1 MGGET
6 MAEPVL
12 TIEHLKKE
20 YDGQKVLD
28 DVSLQVHQGEV
39 IVIVGPSG
47 SGKSTLLR
55 CINALEEIQDGEIR
69 LGTERITA
77 GAKNLPQIRQKIGMV
92 FQSYELFPHL
102 TVMDNILL
110 APVKAQH
117 RAKKEV
123 TDEAMTLLT
132 RIGLADKADSWPRQ
146 LCWRSSCSWRS
157 RTKPC

>member
-1 MGGET
+1 

-69 LGTERITA
+69 LGTERMAEDRNGLPELRAVPAPYGDGQYPA
-77 GAKNLPQIRQKIGMV
+77 GAC
-92 FQSYELFPHL
+92 QS
-102 TVMDNILL
+102 
-110 APVKAQH
+110 AAQSEEGGD
-117 RAKKEV
+117 R
-123 TDEAMTLLT
+123 
-132 RIGLADKADSWPRQ
+132 
-146 LCWRSSCSWRS
+146 
-157 RTKPC
+157 